1 MEYIFYLKKLV
12 VENTEIVNY
21 YLETEDEFL
30 KINTLI
36 GKKLELQYLNEI
48 KCFCGKK
55 VKKTYRNNFCY
66 DCFFKLPQA
75 GESIFFPEKSK
86 AHLGIE
92 NRDLE
97 WEKEN
102 ELQSSYCLFGSVWW
116 KNKSRSYKRKK

>member
-55 VKKTYRNNFCY
+55 
-66 DCFFKLPQA
+66 
-75 GESIFFPEKSK
+75 S
-86 AHLGIE
+86 
-92 NRDLE
+92 
-97 WEKEN
+97 KEN
-102 ELQSSYCLFGSVWW
+102 LQE
-116 KNKSRSYKRKK
+116 